1 MSGSPPLVIASG
13 LVASSEAHTR
23 FIKSFISG
31 ISTGDI
37 ERGFVDDNE
46 RGVSDRVIDD
56 SEGGLADSALSS
68 EVGSDACSSFKLPVW
83 HTLHSHV
90 SRTEPDWS
98 SGSQKHP

>member
-1 MSGSPPLVIASG
+1 MSGSPPLVSVLG

-68 EVGSDACSSFKLPVW
+68 EVGSDACSAFQLPAS

-90 SRTEPDWS
+90 SRTDPDWS
-98 SGSQKHP
+98 SGSQKQP

>member
-1 MSGSPPLVIASG
+1 MIASSG
-13 LVASSEAHTR
+13 EQTR
-23 FIKSFISG
+23 FTKSFVSG

-68 EVGSDACSSFKLPVW
+68 EVGSDACSSFKLPVS

-90 SRTEPDWS
+90 SRKEPDWS